1 MNDERIDYHSGYYAD
16 HRDQFGV
23 GATGRHRGAAE
34 GFQAPLVP
42 PDPAWD
48 PAEELAYMLQD
59 ALAGERCSTAPPVPD
74 EMSAINP
81 PPGGPLS
88 NLQDITAEL
97 PPLTAVPRRHRKLRE
112 RRRLSGLRV
121 LSYLIAALAAVI
133 TSMVSVFG
141 GMATYEPLR
150 QVAVLHTQSGAA
162 SWWPLLVY
170 GPWLVAAL
178 SILRAELHRC
188 RAVHSWL
195 VVVVFSSAAVLLCVV
210 HAGGSVTGAAAAA
223 LPSCAS
229 LACFQQLVRQIALT
243 RPYRRTRP
251 RHRLRLSAMNS
262 RLPDA
267 ESVCVMADG
276 DSPESRMHRPGL

>member
-1 MNDERIDYHSGYYAD
+1 MNDERIDHSGYYTD
-16 HRDQFGV
+16 HLDQFGM
-23 GATGRHRGAAE
+23 GATGRHRGSAE
-34 GFQAPLVP
+34 GFHAPLVP

-59 ALAGERCSTAPPVPD
+59 ALAGERCSTAHPVPD
-74 EMSAINP
+74 EVSATNP

-112 RRRLSGLRV
+112 RRRLSGLRA

-133 TSMVSVFG
+133 TSVVSVFG
-141 GMATYEPLR
+141 GMAIYEPLR
-150 QVAVLHTQSGAA
+150 QVAGFHMRGGAV

-188 RAVHSWL
+188 RAAHSWL
-195 VVVVFSSAAVLLCVV
+195 VVVLFSSVAAVLCVV
-210 HAGGSVTGAAAAA
+210 QAGGSFTDAAATA

-229 LACFQQLVRQIALT
+229 LACFQQLVRQITLT
-243 RPYRRTRP
+243 RPHRRTRP
-251 RHRLRLSAMNS
+251 RHRLRISAMNS
-262 RLPDA
+262 RLADT
-267 ESVCVMADG
+267 ESVCTMTDR
-276 DSPESRMHRPGL
+276 DSPASRMHRPDL